1 MQRVKCLFGEA
12 VLAVMWGM
20 KNLIKFIVPDEKLEL
35 TNEDRLQISQ
45 GMKLVLDRYSIKAEA
60 NLVSSSLPLLCLR
73 WFAPCHV
80 LLQFPLD
87 CALPSFC
94 D

>member
-12 VLAVMWGM
+12 VLEVMWGM
-20 KNLIKFIVPDEKLEL
+20 KNLIKLLVPDEELEL

-60 NLVSSSLPLLCLR
+60 NLVSS
-73 WFAPCHV
+73 
-80 LLQFPLD
+80 
-87 CALPSFC
+87 
-94 D
+94 